1 VAVDQPDDGTPAYP
15 AVESTPGWP
24 GPHLVALDGA
34 WLGRDREKGA
44 DLGGLRAHRVRTG
57 VWLI

>member
-15 AVESTPGWP
+15 AVESTPGLP
-24 GPHLVALDGA
+24 GLHPVALNGA
-34 WLGRDREKGA
+34 RLGRDRDQWA
-44 DLGGLRAHRVRTG
+44 DLGGWHAHRVRTG